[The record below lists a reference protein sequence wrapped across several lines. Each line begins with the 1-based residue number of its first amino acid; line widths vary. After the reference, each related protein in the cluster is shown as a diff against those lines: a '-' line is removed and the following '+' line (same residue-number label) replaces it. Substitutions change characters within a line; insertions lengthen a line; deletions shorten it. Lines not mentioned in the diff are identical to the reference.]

1 MQIVCRRKKTF
12 EPLIRAKLSQ
22 HHISTPAIQYGT
34 RHESTAVSNYVQHKQ
49 EEISL
54 KFVVEDSGLI
64 INVAKP
70 WLAASPDG
78 TVDDPTAGCGL
89 LEVKCPY
96 KCRNKSF
103 AEAVKDSTFFLTH
116 KDEMFKL
123 KVSHQ
128 YYYQVQFQLYVSE
141 FEWCDFVVWSPKEL
155 YIEGFAAMLTFSIHQ
170 SSINFTHSTLTIY
183 CQRYSQSRSAL

>member
-1 MQIVCRRKKTF
+1 M
-12 EPLIRAKLSQ
+12 
-22 HHISTPAIQYGT
+22 
-34 RHESTAVSNYVQHKQ
+34 
-49 EEISL
+49 
-54 KFVVEDSGLI
+54 
-64 INVAKP
+64 
-70 WLAASPDG
+70 
-78 TVDDPTAGCGL
+78 VDDPTAGCGL

-96 KCRNKSF
+96 KCHKSF

-155 YIEGFAAMLTFSIHQ
+155 YIERIRRNAHFFDPPVIDKLPTFYFDHLLPAFFAESIDPLMPISDSAKCAVCHLSDQ
-170 SSINFTHSTLTIY
+170 RILRSCFVCSMKFHHM
-183 CQRYSQSRSAL
+183 CQNLDEEGKKCNSCFKHT